1 MRRGA
6 TTDEVDGV
14 VQRAESLGLKIQLN
28 LGTNKTVVAIPGSN
42 TGQLSIDIFAVLPGV
57 ESLTRIMK
65 PYKLASREFK
75 AEDSLVS
82 VRGIEIGSDRI
93 VVMAGCE
100 VMISGGLDG
109 RRGLTIV
116 WTASYGYA

>member
-14 VQRAESLGLKIQLN
+14 VQRAESLGLNIQLN
-28 LGTNKTVVAIPGSN
+28 LGIDKTVVAIPGSN
-42 TGQLSIDIFAVLPGV
+42 TGQLSTDIFAVLPGV

-93 VVMAGCE
+93 IVMAGPCAVE
-100 VMISGGLDG
+100 SE
-109 RRGLTIV
+109 
-116 WTASYGYA
+116 